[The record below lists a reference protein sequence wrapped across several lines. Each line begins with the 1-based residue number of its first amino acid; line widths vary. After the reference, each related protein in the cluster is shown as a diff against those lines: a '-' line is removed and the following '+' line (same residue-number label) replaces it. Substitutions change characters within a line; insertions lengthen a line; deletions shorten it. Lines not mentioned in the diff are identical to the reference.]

1 MTKETYIKLTGAIRS
16 NPKKIGLVQKIN
28 RILTGIVF
36 LGYPLYLLILVIKG
50 QTFVLRAVLVPFLS
64 FLAVTIFRKCFN
76 APRPYEKYGVPPV
89 LKKDTRGKSF
99 PSRHVFS
106 VYIIAVTVFYCCPA
120 AGILLGIL
128 GIGLAV
134 IRVIG
139 GVHEP
144 KDVIAGAIAGICC
157 GLIGYYLIP

>member
-1 MTKETYIKLTGAIRS
+1 MTKETYLKITGTIRG
-16 NPKKIGLVQKIN
+16 NPKKIRLVQAIN

-36 LGYPLYLLILVIKG
+36 FVYPLFLLTLIIKG
-50 QTFVLRAVLVPFLS
+50 HPFFWRAVLVPLFS
-64 FLAVTIFRKCFN
+64 FLAVTVFRKWFH

-89 LKKDTRGKSF
+89 LNKDTQGKSF

-120 AGILLGIL
+120 AGILLGSL

-144 KDVIAGAIAGICC
+144 KDVIAGAVAGICC
-157 GLIGYYLIP
+157 GLLGYYLI